1 MDSLNLAMLLEHRAR
16 HDPERVCLI
25 LGADRRTFA
34 QVYEEAQRCAGAL
47 AALGIGSGQRVAML
61 MSNEP
66 AFFSAHFGILQLGAI
81 PVPMNVTSPGP
92 EVAYVLGDTQAVAI
106 IASAAAMNAAAEGV
120 KASPSCKN
128 LIVAGGAG
136 DLPAGALGYERL
148 LAQSNSQRLP
158 AARHPDDEAMVL
170 YTAGTTGRPRGVV
183 LTHFNLYFAAQFV
196 ARDFWEVRGDDVML
210 MVASGAHIFGQTIL
224 NVAMITGAALSLL
237 PRFEP
242 EAFLRTIQSDHVT
255 FFAGVPTL
263 AHLMLHSPAVKAFD
277 LTSLRAV
284 MFGGAPLHP
293 QVATQFAQT
302 FGVRL
307 ITGYGMTEGVPMV
320 FLTAD
325 MFAAAPSGAVGRPA
339 FGTEIRVVD
348 EGDRDVPAGEL
359 GEIIVRGPQV
369 FREYINLP
377 QETAQAMRGGWF
389 RTGDV
394 GRLDEKGYLYI
405 VDRLKD
411 MIKRSGYAVSPAE
424 VERALQS
431 HPAVAES
438 AVVGIADIA
447 LGEEIKAFVVLRP
460 GASATTEELIA
471 HCQGQLA
478 AYKYPRQI
486 EFRDSLPKS
495 PAGKILRRVLRE
507 QANS

>member
-1 MDSLNLAMLLEHRAR
+1 MDSFNLAMLLEHRAL
-16 HDPERVCLI
+16 HDPDKVCLMA
-25 LGADRRTFA
+25 GAERRTFA
-34 QVYEEAQRCAGAL
+34 QVYEQAQRAAGAL
-47 AALGIGSGQRVAML
+47 AALGIRPGQRVGML

-66 AFFSAHFGILQLGAI
+66 AFFSAHFGILQLGAV

-106 IASAAAMNAAAEGV
+106 IASSASMHAAAEGAQ
-120 KASPSCKN
+120 ASPACQHI
-128 LIVAGGAG
+128 IVAGASG
-136 DLPAGALGYERL
+136 DLPAGALGYESL
-148 LAQSNSQRLP
+148 LAQSQPQASP
-158 AARHPDDEAMVL
+158 AARHPDDEALVL

-183 LTHFNLYFAAQFV
+183 LTQFNLYFSALFI
-196 ARDFWEVRGDDVML
+196 ARDFWEVRSDDVVL
-210 MVASGAHIFGQTIL
+210 MVASGAHIFGQMIL
-224 NVAMITGAALSLL
+224 SVAMVTGAALSLL

-242 EAFLRTIQSDHVT
+242 EAFLRAIQSDRVT

-284 MFGGAPLHP
+284 MFSGAPLHP
-293 QVATQFAQT
+293 QVAAQFAQT

-307 ITGYGMTEGVPMV
+307 ITGYGMTEGVPMTY
-320 FLTAD
+320 LTAD
-325 MFAAAPSGAVGRPA
+325 MFAAAPSGAVGLPA
-339 FGTEIRVVD
+339 FGTGIRVVD
-348 EGDRDVPAGEL
+348 ENDRDVAADAL
-359 GEIIVRGPQV
+359 GEVLVRGPQV
-369 FREYINLP
+369 FREYLNLP

-389 RTGDV
+389 HTGDV
-394 GRLDEKGYLYI
+394 GRLDQKGYLFI

-411 MIKRSGYAVSPAE
+411 MIKRSGYAISPAE

-431 HPAVAES
+431 HAAVAES
-438 AVVGIADIA
+438 AVVGVADDA

-460 GASATTEELIA
+460 GANATAEELIA
-471 HCQGQLA
+471 HCQAQLA

-507 QANS
+507 QANP

>member
-1 MDSLNLAMLLEHRAR
+1 MPR
-16 HDPERVCLI
+16 
-25 LGADRRTFA
+25 
-34 QVYEEAQRCAGAL
+34 
-47 AALGIGSGQRVAML
+47 
-61 MSNEP
+61 
-66 AFFSAHFGILQLGAI
+66 SA
-81 PVPMNVTSPGP
+81 
-92 EVAYVLGDTQAVAI
+92 
-106 IASAAAMNAAAEGV
+106 
-120 KASPSCKN
+120 SC
-128 LIVAGGAG
+128 
-136 DLPAGALGYERL
+136 
-148 LAQSNSQRLP
+148 
-158 AARHPDDEAMVL
+158 
-170 YTAGTTGRPRGVV
+170 
-183 LTHFNLYFAAQFV
+183 
-196 ARDFWEVRGDDVML
+196 RD
-210 MVASGAHIFGQTIL
+210 
-224 NVAMITGAALSLL
+224 
-237 PRFEP
+237 FEP
-242 EAFLRTIQSDHVT
+242 EAFLRTIQSDRVT

-293 QVATQFAQT
+293 LVATQFAQT

-369 FREYINLP
+369 FREYLNLP

-424 VERALQS
+424 VERALQA
-431 HPAVAES
+431 HAAVAES
-438 AVVGIADIA
+438 AVVGIADQA

-460 GASATTEELIA
+460 GAGATAEELIA

-486 EFRDSLPKS
+486 EFRESLPKS

-507 QANS
+507 QANP